1 MTWDMQ
7 FTRRGR
13 VEPQSDLIGK
23 RLDIGFF
30 NPANPGAAR
39 IADIIE
45 HGKRG
50 HRARPFVRTA
60 AMDARSEGKPRT
72 DDLDAIGAGL
82 VDDMRGV
89 MDQMAI
95 IGTGRLRSEVDY
107 RSEDA

>member
-7 FTRRGR
+7 FARRGKVDPR
-13 VEPQSDLIGK
+13 SDLIGK

-50 HRARPFVRTA
+50 HRARPFIRTA
-60 AMDARSEGKPRT
+60 AMDARGEGKPRT
-72 DDLDAIGAGL
+72 DDLDAIGGDL
-82 VDDMRGV
+82 VDGMRGV

-95 IGTGRLRSEVDY
+95 IGTGRLRSEVAY
-107 RSEDA
+107 RVGDA